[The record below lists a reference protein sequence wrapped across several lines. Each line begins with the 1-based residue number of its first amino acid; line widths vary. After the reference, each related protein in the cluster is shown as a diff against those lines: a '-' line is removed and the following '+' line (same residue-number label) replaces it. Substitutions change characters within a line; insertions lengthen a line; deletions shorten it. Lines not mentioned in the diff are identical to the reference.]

1 MWAMRNSHI
10 GDAFFDL
17 DAAAFL
23 FSEIE
28 SNASAAS
35 HPSHGSLDLQV
46 RCWMPPQQLSS
57 SIWHCGH
64 PEFALPTGGTAT
76 AWGQLARPLVVFCRA
91 DWW

>member
-1 MWAMRNSHI
+1 MPMSGPLCRSICRHALRTVKLVWAMRNSHI

-46 RCWMPPQQLSS
+46 Q
-57 SIWHCGH
+57 H
-64 PEFALPTGGTAT
+64 
-76 AWGQLARPLVVFCRA
+76 
-91 DWW
+91 